1 MANVL
6 SIVSYKIF
14 PAKFGGQ
21 KGIASFNEYF
31 SKYHALYCV
40 TVEDNMPAHASYQI
54 INALRN
60 RPLRYINI
68 FYFGLMKKIIR
79 QNNISHVII
88 EHPYYGWLGL
98 LLKHFCKVKLIIHSH
113 NIEAE
118 RFKTVGKWW
127 WKILWH
133 YEKYIHRGAD
143 FTFCISEKTGSI
155 L

>member
-40 TVEDNMPAHASYQI
+40 TVEDNLPGYASYQI
-54 INALRN
+54 INAFSN

-68 FYFGLMKKIIR
+68 FYFGLVKKSSGKIIFHT
-79 QNNISHVII
+79 S
-88 EHPYYGWLGL
+88 L
-98 LLKHFCKVKLIIHSH
+98 L
-113 NIEAE
+113 
-118 RFKTVGKWW
+118 
-127 WKILWH
+127 
-133 YEKYIHRGAD
+133 
-143 FTFCISEKTGSI
+143 SI
-155 L
+155 LIMAGWAFC

>member
-31 SKYHALYCV
+31 SKYHDLYCV
-40 TVEDNMPAHASYQI
+40 TVEDNTPEFASYKI
-54 INALRN
+54 INALSN
-60 RPLRYINI
+60 RPARYINI

-88 EHPYYGWLGL
+88 EHPYYGWMGL
-98 LLKHFCKVKLIIHSH
+98 LLKH
-113 NIEAE
+113 
-118 RFKTVGKWW
+118 
-127 WKILWH
+127 
-133 YEKYIHRGAD
+133 
-143 FTFCISEKTGSI
+143 
-155 L
+155 